1 MKIRNE
7 FDREDL
13 MQTKNDKSIYK
24 QLLHIVAPISFQ
36 YLMASFVSASDAFML
51 GFLDQDSLAASSLAT
66 QIPFVYSLFYGAF
79 VFGFNVLAA
88 QYWGK
93 GDKKSVEEI
102 LTIAM
107 RYALLVGILFSVL
120 TACIPGQIM
129 RIFTADPV
137 LIEKGAVYLRTV
149 SLSFVLTG
157 FTQIYYG
164 LLKVCDHAG
173 LSSMI
178 GSLAVVL
185 NIALNAVFIFGL
197 VGMPAMGIAGAA
209 LATVCA
215 RIFETIAVI
224 VVVIKYKCP
233 KLGNMLVIKD
243 RQMHKD
249 YWKYTTPLLVNQIGW
264 GGGVTMYS
272 VIMGHMG
279 SDATAAN
286 SIASIV
292 RTIIAS
298 LCWGISAGVSI
309 IIGQTLGQNK
319 LEEAKKMGGKFVRLS
334 IWIGAASGLVI
345 LLLIPLVLRVITLTP
360 QAMYYLKFMLCMAAY
375 YIIGNSLNSTI
386 ISGIFPAGGDTKFG
400 MICDVVTLWCF
411 VVPLGMLAAF
421 VWHAPVLLVAFI
433 LTLDEFVKIP
443 AVYIHYVKYKWVKNI
458 TR

>member
-1 MKIRNE
+1 
-7 FDREDL
+7 
-13 MQTKNDKSIYK
+13 
-24 QLLHIVAPISFQ
+24 
-36 YLMASFVSASDAFML
+36 
-51 GFLDQDSLAASSLAT
+51 
-66 QIPFVYSLFYGAF
+66 
-79 VFGFNVLAA
+79 
-88 QYWGK
+88 
-93 GDKKSVEEI
+93 
-102 LTIAM
+102 
-107 RYALLVGILFSVL
+107 
-120 TACIPGQIM
+120 
-129 RIFTADPV
+129 
-137 LIEKGAVYLRTV
+137 
-149 SLSFVLTG
+149 
-157 FTQIYYG
+157 
-164 LLKVCDHAG
+164 
-173 LSSMI
+173 MI

-224 VVVIKYKCP
+224 IVVIKYKCP

-319 LEEAKKMGGKFVRLS
+319 LEEAKKINLS
-334 IWIGAASGLVI
+334 VCRSG
-345 LLLIPLVLRVITLTP
+345 
-360 QAMYYLKFMLCMAAY
+360 
-375 YIIGNSLNSTI
+375 
-386 ISGIFPAGGDTKFG
+386 SGQ
-400 MICDVVTLWCF
+400 L
-411 VVPLGMLAAF
+411 
-421 VWHAPVLLVAFI
+421 PVL
-433 LTLDEFVKIP
+433 
-443 AVYIHYVKYKWVKNI
+443 
-458 TR
+458 

>member
-1 MKIRNE
+1 
-7 FDREDL
+7 

-224 VVVIKYKCP
+224 IVVTKYKCP

-286 SIASIV
+286 YCQHCAYDHCQ
-292 RTIIAS
+292 S
-298 LCWGISAGVSI
+298 LLGNLSRRFHYHWADTGTEQAG
-309 IIGQTLGQNK
+309 
-319 LEEAKKMGGKFVRLS
+319 GGKEDGR
-334 IWIGAASGLVI
+334 
-345 LLLIPLVLRVITLTP
+345 
-360 QAMYYLKFMLCMAAY
+360 
-375 YIIGNSLNSTI
+375 
-386 ISGIFPAGGDTKFG
+386 
-400 MICDVVTLWCF
+400 
-411 VVPLGMLAAF
+411 
-421 VWHAPVLLVAFI
+421 
-433 LTLDEFVKIP
+433 
-443 AVYIHYVKYKWVKNI
+443 
-458 TR
+458 

>member
-1 MKIRNE
+1 
-7 FDREDL
+7 
-13 MQTKNDKSIYK
+13 
-24 QLLHIVAPISFQ
+24 
-36 YLMASFVSASDAFML
+36 
-51 GFLDQDSLAASSLAT
+51 
-66 QIPFVYSLFYGAF
+66 
-79 VFGFNVLAA
+79 
-88 QYWGK
+88 
-93 GDKKSVEEI
+93 
-102 LTIAM
+102 
-107 RYALLVGILFSVL
+107 
-120 TACIPGQIM
+120 M

-224 VVVIKYKCP
+224 IVVTKYKCP